1 MRDSGSFPSAS
12 TSNTLGA
19 PRSSSHSLYVLY
31 LLRENWNESCLLT
44 NRQTQVN
51 VVVGICLNVAVCL
64 GMYYGNIWRAKD
76 FPLLS
81 QLLFSPK
88 SNSTHY
94 VVYQQNAILDS
105 QGIVDDVQVKQ
116 EGIPY
121 MAASFA
127 QYVLTENL
135 AITATITHMLLYNWN
150 DLKCA
155 WSGVTLA
162 NLKRLT
168 RAETWMHCKKQPK
181 EEMSEEE
188 KKDLDPH
195 YRLMLKYKPAPDWW
209 FGIIFL
215 VATAAGLVCIQ
226 QTNSGMQWW
235 AFLIAISMAWVF
247 ILFIGAQV
255 AITGFGAPVTSVIQM
270 IGAYME
276 PGKPLANMYGLLL
289 LPPSPFCGAVI

>member
-1 MRDSGSFPSAS
+1 
-12 TSNTLGA
+12 
-19 PRSSSHSLYVLY
+19 
-31 LLRENWNESCLLT
+31 
-44 NRQTQVN
+44 
-51 VVVGICLNVAVCL
+51 
-64 GMYYGNIWRAKD
+64 MYYGNIWRAKD

-105 QGIVDDVQVKQ
+105 QGIVDDAQVQQ

-135 AITATITHMLLYNWN
+135 AITATITHMLLYNWD

-162 NLKRLT
+162 KLRRLV
-168 RAETWMHCKKQPK
+168 RAETWMPWKKQQK
-181 EEMSEEE
+181 EGMSEEE
-188 KKDLDPH
+188 KRDLDPH
-195 YRLMLKYKPAPDWW
+195 YRLMLKYNPAPDWW
-209 FGIIFL
+209 FGIIFF

-276 PGKPLANMYGLLL
+276 PGKPLANMYGLPSPLPHAL
-289 LPPSPFCGAVI
+289 FAGLPPNHACAGTLLSSAQRLSTKDLSFSPISSWRSMQSFHRAAR

>member
-1 MRDSGSFPSAS
+1 M
-12 TSNTLGA
+12 
-19 PRSSSHSLYVLY
+19 
-31 LLRENWNESCLLT
+31 
-44 NRQTQVN
+44 
-51 VVVGICLNVAVCL
+51 
-64 GMYYGNIWRAKD
+64 
-76 FPLLS
+76 LS

-105 QGIVDDVQVKQ
+105 QGIVDDAQVQQ

-135 AITATITHMLLYNWN
+135 AITATITHMLLYNWD

-162 NLKRLT
+162 KLRRLV
-168 RAETWMHCKKQPK
+168 RAETWMPWKKQQK
-181 EEMSEEE
+181 EGMSEEE
-188 KKDLDPH
+188 KRDLDPH
-195 YRLMLKYKPAPDWW
+195 YRLMLKYNPAPDWW
-209 FGIIFL
+209 FGIIFF

-276 PGKPLANMYGLLL
+276 PGKPLANMYGLPSPLPHAL
-289 LPPSPFCGAVI
+289 FAGLPPNHACAGTLLSSAQRLSTKDLSFSPISSWRSMQSFHRAAR